1 MPQQP
6 PVKSVRFT
14 TPVYPV
20 RDLSGYLRHS
30 DSFSLKM
37 DNMDRV
43 KFSKQSSPLKYSV
56 IGIGKI
62 DIWNWPK
69 NQTRCLNVATKAIN
83 WNDIQAEINDN

>member
-1 MPQQP
+1 
-6 PVKSVRFT
+6 
-14 TPVYPV
+14 
-20 RDLSGYLRHS
+20 
-30 DSFSLKM
+30 
-37 DNMDRV
+37 MDRV